1 MYRGVRRAGE
11 GQGGRWVTQGDSHAR
26 SRLSVG
32 LPYIS
37 NRMVLRWHQLNALC
51 GCGEWTRID
60 HRPSSLRGMACPC
73 LPTSVFAQWSNL
85 VTDVERCDLH
95 RNYRSLSNGTNRYQ
109 MKRSFNDPGWGR
121 RYTAGFRG
129 DRRARARGP
138 GAVVGPARPGN
149 GIGARDDHCAPGP
162 GYPASPGKFRV
173 SSYYQ

>member
-1 MYRGVRRAGE
+1 
-11 GQGGRWVTQGDSHAR
+11 
-26 SRLSVG
+26 
-32 LPYIS
+32 
-37 NRMVLRWHQLNALC
+37 
-51 GCGEWTRID
+51 
-60 HRPSSLRGMACPC
+60 
-73 LPTSVFAQWSNL
+73 
-85 VTDVERCDLH
+85 
-95 RNYRSLSNGTNRYQ
+95 